1 MPGITVLP
9 VRSMTGAPAGAA
21 TLGAAPTSAIRPS
34 RITIVWSCR
43 GGAPVPSITVTCD
56 STTTGSLTDTKSR
69 APDDSVAADWAPSVP
84 AAGDAETNARTVS
97 ACTDT
102 AAR

>member
-1 MPGITVLP
+1 
-9 VRSMTGAPAGAA
+9 MTGAPAGAA
-21 TLGAAPTSAIRPS
+21 TLAAAPASAIRPS

-43 GGAPVPSITVTCD
+43 GGAPVPSMTVTCD

-69 APDDSVAADWAPSVP
+69 APGDSVAADWAPSVP
-84 AAGDAETNARTVS
+84 TAGAAETNIKPASARM
-97 ACTDT
+97 DT